1 MLRWDA
7 VVSCCHPSTAHRR
20 SPRDSWSDVAS
31 TIETRDHIHT
41 HRHRASARGW
51 RASVHCI
58 NIVRCQYVHK
68 LEELAT
74 ELPQRAK
81 AHNKWDRRQT
91 NESVRP
97 GESLRH
103 VGCYS
108 AKGGWGS
115 RKMRG
120 DAESVRGRRPR
131 RVSRHGECLVT
142 SPSHL

>member
-1 MLRWDA
+1 M
-7 VVSCCHPSTAHRR
+7 
-20 SPRDSWSDVAS
+20 
-31 TIETRDHIHT
+31 
-41 HRHRASARGW
+41 
-51 RASVHCI
+51 
-58 NIVRCQYVHK
+58 HK

-97 GESLRH
+97 GKSLRH

-115 RKMRG
+115 RKAHAVAALDPPLWTIDPNKARSLSLSLSLSLWATGWAGGEVGKRVVMRSPCAG
-120 DAESVRGRRPR
+120 AALDPR
-131 RVSRHGECLVT
+131 YG
-142 SPSHL
+142 P